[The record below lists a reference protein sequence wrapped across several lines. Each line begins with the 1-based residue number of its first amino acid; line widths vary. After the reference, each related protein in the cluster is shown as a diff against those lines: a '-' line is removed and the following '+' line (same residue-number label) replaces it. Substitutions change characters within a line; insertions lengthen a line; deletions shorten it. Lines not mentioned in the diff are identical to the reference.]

1 MSRGNLPFFVFRR
14 SLEVFFMLYV
24 LGGIFLMGWGALM
37 FLRPDIFY
45 ELTEAWKTRQG
56 NPSESYLRNTRFGG
70 AVCFLAGL
78 VCTALLLV
86 N

>member
-1 MSRGNLPFFVFRR
+1 
-14 SLEVFFMLYV
+14 
-24 LGGIFLMGWGALM
+24 M

>member
-1 MSRGNLPFFVFRR
+1 MAFPECQGGICPFFVFRR

-45 ELTEAWKTRQG
+45 ELTEA
-56 NPSESYLRNTRFGG
+56 
-70 AVCFLAGL
+70 
-78 VCTALLLV
+78 
-86 N
+86 